1 MWQAAKIKAEEQA
14 SKRLSNALLSRP
26 LETSGE
32 TASQNRTSLSSGS
45 YTLGRQLDTKSL
57 QAQSEGINATTL
69 VQQQLDDVQRR
80 FESSEE
86 RRARDMQGLGASLAD
101 MEKQL
106 SSVLSIVQAQA
117 VVQKQ
122 HLAIVQKL
130 ESSSLV

>member
-14 SKRLSNALLSRP
+14 SKRRSNALLSRP

-45 YTLGRQLDTKSL
+45 YALGRQLDTKSL
-57 QAQSEGINATTL
+57 QAQSEGKIAGTTL

-80 FESSEE
+80 FELSEE
-86 RRARDMQGLGASLAD
+86 RRAKDMQALGASLDD
-101 MEKQL
+101 MQKQL

-122 HLAIVQKL
+122 H
-130 ESSSLV
+130 